1 MAHEPTTESDDELP
15 DSEEGWRDRLTE
27 EEYEILRERGT
38 EPKFSGDYLDH
49 KADGTY
55 TCAACGA
62 ELFDADTKFDS
73 GSGWPSFY
81 DVVEHGSTGNQT
93 ASGDVVEHG
102 STGNQTASGDAVDS
116 AVELETDT
124 RHGMRRT
131 EVLCARCGGHLGH
144 VFEDGPDPTGERYCI
159 NSVALEF
166 DPE

>member
-1 MAHEPTTESDDELP
+1 MSNEERSLADLSD
-15 DSEEGWRDRLTE
+15 EEWRDRLTDD
-27 EEYEILRERGT
+27 EYHVLRERGT

-93 ASGDVVEHG
+93 ASGDVV
-102 STGNQTASGDAVDS
+102 DS